1 MKSILTLCFGLVIL
15 FCLPS
20 CLNNKEEKI
29 VVDAYNFDDQSK
41 KELSQDWLLGQMK
54 TNKITKKPFADIIDI
69 STDNY
74 RKYMFVTK
82 DKLIVSYAVNGGGED
97 RTIICDRITK
107 TKTIYDGFFATDIVS
122 ETRLLVEKD
131 FYDTLDV
138 NDPNYQGHIYQ
149 KGTFDMDTKLYIEN

>member
-1 MKSILTLCFGLVIL
+1 MKTILTLCFGITML

-20 CLNNKEEKI
+20 CLNNKEDKPVA
-29 VVDAYNFDDQSK
+29 VVNDFDTQTQQ
-41 KELSQDWLLGQMK
+41 ELSQEWLLGNAK
-54 TNKITKKPFADIIDI
+54 PNKITKKPFADVIDI

-97 RTIICDRITK
+97 RTIICDRISK
-107 TKTIYDGFFATDIVS
+107 TKIIYDGIFATDIVS